1 MTGIGSIVNS
11 AAIVAGGLV
20 GLAVGS
26 FISKRVQATLVSGMA
41 VGTMFIGAGGTFSKM
56 LIPVEGG
63 SLEARGALMLVMS
76 LAIGAVAGELVDID
90 GKMER
95 FGEWLKRVSHNE
107 RDNKFLDGFVTA
119 SLTFCI
125 GAMAIL
131 GALEDGLKGDP
142 SLLYLK
148 SVMDGIFTIAL
159 TASLGKG
166 VMFSAIPIL
175 LFQGSIT
182 LASSLL
188 RPIMTPDVLDA
199 ISLVGGVLIFCV
211 GWNILWNEKK
221 IRVANL
227 LPALVVAVVWTL
239 LKGRIWPGK

>member
-1 MTGIGSIVNS
+1 MTGIGSIVN
-11 AAIVAGGLV
+11 AGAIVTGGLI

-41 VGTMFIGAGGTFSKM
+41 VGTLFIGAGSTFSKM
-56 LIPVEGG
+56 LVSGEGG
-63 SLEARGALMLVMS
+63 SLESRGALMLVIS
-76 LAIGAVAGELVDID
+76 LAVGAVAGELLDID

-107 RDNKFLDGFVTA
+107 RDGSFLDAFVTA

-166 VMFSAIPIL
+166 VLFSAIPIL

-188 RPIMTPDVLDA
+188 RPIMTPEVLDA

-211 GWNILWNEKK
+211 GWNILWHEKK

-239 LKGRIWPGK
+239 VVTRGV

>member
-1 MTGIGSIVNS
+1 MVN
-11 AAIVAGGLV
+11 AGAIVAGGLV
-20 GLAVGS
+20 GLSVGS
-26 FISKRVQATLVSGMA
+26 IISKRVQATLVSGMA
-41 VGTMFIGAGGTFSKM
+41 VGTMFIGAGGTFSEM
-56 LIPVEGG
+56 LVPGESG
-63 SLEARGALMLVMS
+63 SLEVRGALMLVMS
-76 LAIGAVAGELVDID
+76 LAAGAVVGEIVDID

-107 RDNKFLDGFVTA
+107 KDNSFLEGFVTA

-125 GAMAIL
+125 GAMAII

-159 TASLGKG
+159 TASFGKG

-175 LFQGSIT
+175 LFQGSVT

-188 RPIMTPDVLDA
+188 RPIMTPEVLDA

-211 GWNILWNEKK
+211 GWNILWHEKK

-227 LPALVVAVVWTL
+227 LPALVVAAAWTL
-239 LKGRIWPGK
+239 ARGSLA

>member
-56 LIPVEGG
+56 LVPVEGG
-63 SLEARGALMLVMS
+63 LLEARGALMLVMS

-211 GWNILWNEKK
+211 GWNILWHEKK

-239 LKGRIWPGK
+239 LKGRI

>member
-1 MTGIGSIVNS
+1 MTGIGSIVN
-11 AAIVAGGLV
+11 AGAIVAGGLI

-26 FISKRVQATLVSGMA
+26 LISRRVQATLVSGMA

-56 LIPVEGG
+56 LVPVEGG
-63 SLEARGALMLVMS
+63 ALEARGALMLVMS
-76 LAIGAVAGELVDID
+76 LAIGAVAGELLDID
-90 GKMER
+90 GKMEH

-107 RDNKFLDGFVTA
+107 KDNMFLDGFVTA

-125 GAMAIL
+125 GAMAII
-131 GALEDGLKGDP
+131 GALEDGLRGDP

-175 LFQGSIT
+175 LFQGSVT

-188 RPIMTPDVLDA
+188 RPIMTPEVVDA

-227 LPALVVAVVWTL
+227 LPALVVAVAWAL
-239 LKGRIWPGK
+239 LKGGAAGA

>member
-1 MTGIGSIVNS
+1 MTGIGSLVN
-11 AAIVAGGLV
+11 AGAIVTGGLI

-41 VGTMFIGAGGTFSKM
+41 VGTLFIGAGSTFSKM
-56 LIPVEGG
+56 LVSGEGG
-63 SLEARGALMLVMS
+63 SLESRGALMLVIS
-76 LAIGAVAGELVDID
+76 LAVGAVAGELLDID

-107 RDNKFLDGFVTA
+107 RDGSFLDAFVTA

-166 VMFSAIPIL
+166 VLFSAIPIL

-182 LASSLL
+182 LVSSLL
-188 RPIMTPDVLDA
+188 RPIMTPEVLDA

-211 GWNILWNEKK
+211 GWNILWHEKK

-227 LPALVVAVVWTL
+227 LPALVVAVVWALVVTR
-239 LKGRIWPGK
+239 GA

>member
-1 MTGIGSIVNS
+1 MIGIGSIVN
-11 AAIVAGGLV
+11 AGAIVAGGLI
-20 GLAVGS
+20 GLGIGS
-26 FISKRVQATLVSGMA
+26 LIPRRVQATLVSGMA

-56 LIPVEGG
+56 LVADSGG
-63 SLEARGALMLVMS
+63 ALEARGALMLAMS

-90 GKMER
+90 GKFER
-95 FGEWLKRVSHNE
+95 FGAWLRRVSHNE
-107 RDNKFLDGFVTA
+107 KDKSFLDGFVTA

-131 GALEDGLKGDP
+131 GALEDGLRGAP

-148 SVMDGIFTIAL
+148 SALDGIFTIAL

-166 VMFSAIPIL
+166 VLFSAIPIL
-175 LFQGSIT
+175 AFEGSIT

-188 RPIMTPDVLDA
+188 RPVMTPDVLDA
-199 ISLVGGVLIFCV
+199 VSLVGGVLIFCV

-227 LPALVVAVVWTL
+227 LPALVVAIVWTWV
-239 LKGRIWPGK
+239 KGGI

>member
-1 MTGIGSIVNS
+1 MTGIGSVAN
-11 AAIVAGGLV
+11 AGAIAAGGLI

-41 VGTMFIGAGGTFSKM
+41 VGTMFIGAGATFSKM
-56 LIPVEGG
+56 LVPAEGG
-63 SLEARGALMLVMS
+63 SLESRGALMLVMS
-76 LAIGAVAGELVDID
+76 LAIGAVLGELVDID

-107 RDNKFLDGFVTA
+107 KDNSFLEAFVTA

-131 GALEDGLKGDP
+131 GALEDGLRGDP

-148 SVMDGIFTIAL
+148 SVMDGIFTVAL

-188 RPIMTPDVLDA
+188 RPIMTPEVLDA

-211 GWNILWNEKK
+211 GWNILWHEKK

-239 LKGRIWPGK
+239 AKGAGA

>member
-1 MTGIGSIVNS
+1 
-11 AAIVAGGLV
+11 
-20 GLAVGS
+20 
-26 FISKRVQATLVSGMA
+26 
-41 VGTMFIGAGGTFSKM
+41 
-56 LIPVEGG
+56 
-63 SLEARGALMLVMS
+63 
-76 LAIGAVAGELVDID
+76 
-90 GKMER
+90 MER

-119 SLTFCI
+119 SLTYCI

-188 RPIMTPDVLDA
+188 RPILTPDVLVA

-211 GWNILWNEKK
+211 GWNILWHEKK

-239 LKGRIWPGK
+239 LKGRV

>member
-1 MTGIGSIVNS
+1 MICIGSIVN
-11 AAIVAGGLV
+11 AGAIVAGGLL
-20 GLAVGS
+20 GLGIGS
-26 FISKRVQATLVSGMA
+26 LISRRVQATLVSGMA

-56 LIPVEGG
+56 LAAGSGG
-63 SLEARGALMLVMS
+63 ALETRGALMLVMS

-90 GKMER
+90 GKFER
-95 FGEWLKRVSHNE
+95 FGAWLKRVSHNE
-107 RDNKFLDGFVTA
+107 KDKSFLDGFVTA

-131 GALEDGLKGDP
+131 GALEDGLRGDP

-148 SVMDGIFTIAL
+148 STMDAIFTIAL

-166 VMFSAIPIL
+166 VLFSALPVL
-175 LFQGSIT
+175 VFEGAVT

-188 RPIMTPDVLDA
+188 RPVMTPDVLDA
-199 ISLVGGVLIFCV
+199 VSLVGGVLIFCV
-211 GWNILWNEKK
+211 GWNILWSEKK

-227 LPALVVAVVWTL
+227 LPALVVAIAWTL
-239 LKGRIWPGK
+239 AKGGI

>member
-1 MTGIGSIVNS
+1 MIGSGTIVN
-11 AAIVAGGLV
+11 AGAIVAGGLL
-20 GLAVGS
+20 GLTVGS
-26 FISKRVQATLVSGMA
+26 LISRRVQATLVSGMA
-41 VGTMFIGAGGTFSKM
+41 VGTMFIGAGATFSKM
-56 LIPVEGG
+56 LISASGG
-63 SLEARGALMLVMS
+63 SFETRGALMLVMS
-76 LAIGAVAGELVDID
+76 LAAGAVVGELVDID
-90 GKMER
+90 GGFER

-107 RDNKFLDGFVTA
+107 KDKSFLDGFVTA

-131 GALEDGLKGDP
+131 GALEDGLRGDP

-148 SVMDGIFTIAL
+148 STMDGIFTIAL

-166 VMFSAIPIL
+166 VLFSAIPIL
-175 LFQGSIT
+175 IFEGAIT

-188 RPIMTPDVLDA
+188 RPVMTPDVLDA

-221 IRVANL
+221 IRIANL
-227 LPALVVAVVWTL
+227 LPSLVVAIVWTL
-239 LKGRIWPGK
+239 AKGTI

>member
-1 MTGIGSIVNS
+1 MTGIGSLVN
-11 AAIVAGGLV
+11 AGAIVTGGLI

-26 FISKRVQATLVSGMA
+26 FILKRVQATLVSGMA
-41 VGTMFIGAGGTFSKM
+41 VGTLFIGAGSTFSKM
-56 LIPVEGG
+56 LVSGEGG
-63 SLEARGALMLVMS
+63 SLESRGALMLVIS
-76 LAIGAVAGELVDID
+76 LAVGAVVGELLDID

-107 RDNKFLDGFVTA
+107 RDGSFLDAFVTA

-166 VMFSAIPIL
+166 VLFSAIPIL

-188 RPIMTPDVLDA
+188 RPIMTPEVLDA

-211 GWNILWNEKK
+211 GWNILWHEKK

-227 LPALVVAVVWTL
+227 LPALIVAV
-239 LKGRIWPGK
+239 IWALVVTRGA

>member
-1 MTGIGSIVNS
+1 MIGFGTIVN
-11 AAIVAGGLV
+11 AGAIVAGGLL
-20 GLAVGS
+20 GLTAGS
-26 FISKRVQATLVSGMA
+26 LISRRVQATLVSGMA
-41 VGTMFIGAGGTFSKM
+41 VGTMFIGAGATFSKM
-56 LIPVEGG
+56 LISASGG
-63 SLEARGALMLVMS
+63 SFETRGALMLVMS
-76 LAIGAVAGELVDID
+76 LAAGAVAGELVDID
-90 GKMER
+90 GRFER

-107 RDNKFLDGFVTA
+107 KDKSFLDGFVTA

-131 GALEDGLKGDP
+131 GALEDGLRGDP

-148 SVMDGIFTIAL
+148 ATMDGIFTIAL

-166 VMFSAIPIL
+166 VLFSAIPIL
-175 LFQGSIT
+175 IFEGSIT

-188 RPIMTPDVLDA
+188 RPVMTPDVLDA
-199 ISLVGGVLIFCV
+199 ISLIGGVLIFCV

-227 LPALVVAVVWTL
+227 LPSLVVAIVWTL
-239 LKGRIWPGK
+239 AKGVL

>member
-1 MTGIGSIVNS
+1 MTGIGSIVN
-11 AAIVAGGLV
+11 AGAIIAGGLV

-41 VGTMFIGAGGTFSKM
+41 VGTLFIGAGSTFSKM
-56 LIPVEGG
+56 LVSDEGG
-63 SLEARGALMLVMS
+63 TLESRGALMLVIS
-76 LAIGAVAGELVDID
+76 LAVGAVAGELLDID

-107 RDNKFLDGFVTA
+107 RDGSFLDAFVTA

-166 VMFSAIPIL
+166 VLFSAIPIL

-188 RPIMTPDVLDA
+188 RPIMTPEVLDA

-211 GWNILWNEKK
+211 GWNILWHEKK

-227 LPALVVAVVWTL
+227 LPALIVAV
-239 LKGRIWPGK
+239 IWALVVTRGA

>member
-41 VGTMFIGAGGTFSKM
+41 VGTMFIGAGSTFAKM
-56 LIPVEGG
+56 LVQAEGG
-63 SLEARGALMLVMS
+63 ALEAHGALMLVMS
-76 LAIGAVAGELVDID
+76 LAIGAVVGELLDID
-90 GKMER
+90 GKMEG
-95 FGEWLKRVSHNE
+95 FGEWLKKVSHNE

-239 LKGRIWPGK
+239 LKGRI

>member
-1 MTGIGSIVNS
+1 MTGIGSIVN
-11 AAIVAGGLV
+11 AGAIVAGGLI

-26 FISKRVQATLVSGMA
+26 LISRRVQATLVSGMA

-56 LIPVEGG
+56 LVPVEGG

-90 GKMER
+90 GKMEH
-95 FGEWLKRVSHNE
+95 FGEWLKRMSHNE
-107 RDNKFLDGFVTA
+107 KDNMFLDGFVTA

-125 GAMAIL
+125 GAMAII
-131 GALEDGLKGDP
+131 GALEDGLRGDP

-175 LFQGSIT
+175 LFQGSVT

-188 RPIMTPDVLDA
+188 RPIMTPEVLDA

-227 LPALVVAVVWTL
+227 LPALVVAVAWTL
-239 LKGRIWPGK
+239 LKGGAAGA

>member
-1 MTGIGSIVNS
+1 MIGSGTIVN
-11 AAIVAGGLV
+11 AGAIVAGGLL
-20 GLAVGS
+20 GLTVGS
-26 FISKRVQATLVSGMA
+26 LISRRVQATLVSGMA
-41 VGTMFIGAGGTFSKM
+41 VGTMFIGAGATFSKM
-56 LIPVEGG
+56 LISASGG
-63 SLEARGALMLVMS
+63 SFETRGALMLVMS
-76 LAIGAVAGELVDID
+76 LAAGAVVGELVDID
-90 GKMER
+90 GRFER

-107 RDNKFLDGFVTA
+107 KDKSFLDGFVTA

-131 GALEDGLKGDP
+131 GALEDGLRGDP

-148 SVMDGIFTIAL
+148 STMDGIFTIAL

-166 VMFSAIPIL
+166 VLFSAIPIL
-175 LFQGSIT
+175 IFEGAIT

-188 RPIMTPDVLDA
+188 RPVMTPDVLDA

-221 IRVANL
+221 IRIANL
-227 LPALVVAVVWTL
+227 LPSLVVAIVWTL
-239 LKGRIWPGK
+239 AKGTI

>member
-1 MTGIGSIVNS
+1 MTGIGSIVN
-11 AAIVAGGLV
+11 AGAIVTGGLI

-41 VGTMFIGAGGTFSKM
+41 VGTLFIGAGSTFSKM
-56 LIPVEGG
+56 LVSGEGG
-63 SLEARGALMLVMS
+63 SFESRGALMLVIS
-76 LAIGAVAGELVDID
+76 LAVGAVAGELLDID

-107 RDNKFLDGFVTA
+107 RDGSFLDAFVTA

-166 VMFSAIPIL
+166 VLFSAIPIL

-188 RPIMTPDVLDA
+188 RPIMTPEVLDA

-211 GWNILWNEKK
+211 GWNILWHEKK

-239 LKGRIWPGK
+239 VVTRGA

>member
-1 MTGIGSIVNS
+1 MTGIGSIVN
-11 AAIVAGGLV
+11 AGAIVTGGLI

-41 VGTMFIGAGGTFSKM
+41 VGTLFIGAGSTFSKM
-56 LIPVEGG
+56 LVSDEGG
-63 SLEARGALMLVMS
+63 TLESRGALMLVIS
-76 LAIGAVAGELVDID
+76 LAVGAVAGELLDID

-107 RDNKFLDGFVTA
+107 RDGSFLDAFVTA

-166 VMFSAIPIL
+166 VLFSAIPIL

-188 RPIMTPDVLDA
+188 RPIMTPEVLDA

-211 GWNILWNEKK
+211 GWNILWHEKK

-239 LKGRIWPGK
+239 VVTRGA

>member
-211 GWNILWNEKK
+211 GWNILWHEKK

-239 LKGRIWPGK
+239 LKGRI

>member
-1 MTGIGSIVNS
+1 MTGIGSLVN
-11 AAIVAGGLV
+11 AGAIVAGGLI

-26 FISKRVQATLVSGMA
+26 LISRRVQATLVSGMA

-56 LIPVEGG
+56 LVQGEGG

-95 FGEWLKRVSHNE
+95 FGEWLKRASHNE
-107 RDNKFLDGFVTA
+107 GDNSFLEGFVTA

-125 GAMAIL
+125 GALAII
-131 GALEDGLKGDP
+131 GALEDGLRGDP

-188 RPIMTPDVLDA
+188 RPIMTPVVLDA

-211 GWNILWNEKK
+211 GWNILWHEKK

-227 LPALVVAVVWTL
+227 LPALVLAVIWAL
-239 LKGRIWPGK
+239 LNGRA

>member
-1 MTGIGSIVNS
+1 MTGIGSLVN
-11 AAIVAGGLV
+11 AGAIIAGGLV

-41 VGTMFIGAGGTFSKM
+41 VGTLFIGAGSTFSKM
-56 LIPVEGG
+56 LVSGEGG
-63 SLEARGALMLVMS
+63 SLESRGALMLVIS
-76 LAIGAVAGELVDID
+76 LAVGAVAGELLDID

-107 RDNKFLDGFVTA
+107 RDGSFLDAFVTA

-166 VMFSAIPIL
+166 VLFSAIPIL
-175 LFQGSIT
+175 LFQGSIS

-188 RPIMTPDVLDA
+188 RPIMTPEVLDA

-211 GWNILWNEKK
+211 GWNILWHEKK

-227 LPALVVAVVWTL
+227 LPALIVAV
-239 LKGRIWPGK
+239 IWALVVTPILP